1 MKRKHKTKPKENIKL
16 KEGNLVHTLIHSS
29 RLPSIKIE
37 KSGKQNFEAVSYVL
51 STVCVCVCVCVR
63 ERESESE
70 REREREGGGMYMPL
84 GMCGQ
89 RITEDIGSCHPLC

>member
-1 MKRKHKTKPKENIKL
+1 MSQHVTWQSCQSLILFGLLIAAIKFLIPLPQKTEMKRKHKTKPKENIKL

-51 STVCVCVCVCVR
+51 STVCVCVCVCV
-63 ERESESE
+63 
-70 REREREGGGMYMPL
+70 
-84 GMCGQ
+84 
-89 RITEDIGSCHPLC
+89 